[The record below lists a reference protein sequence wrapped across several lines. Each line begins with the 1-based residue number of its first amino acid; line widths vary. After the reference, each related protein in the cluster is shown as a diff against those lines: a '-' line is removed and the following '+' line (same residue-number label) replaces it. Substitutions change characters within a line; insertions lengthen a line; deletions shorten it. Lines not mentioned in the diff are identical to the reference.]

1 MSELIDNNHILP
13 HRLFAMIGVVN
24 QFPRIK
30 REDLLNLVQP
40 TAENQETSKN
50 TFLKCQL
57 CGLIQVSE
65 GSEKRTT
72 LAVDPKVATDF
83 EAFRAHMQSTL
94 LGVTEESQNHF
105 ILNQFTA
112 WYAVNDQWVVE
123 TNKADWEVKFNDH
136 LYPHERERVINEHP
150 GITTWIAWA
159 DFLGWGWPIKF
170 GTQQTRLVPDCTLRL
185 RPLISALLPEDS
197 FIPYGVFAKR
207 LADRCPELDG
217 GLLFKQCLM
226 AAFPHERR
234 GNRLSLMLS
243 TALRV
248 LHEQGHIVLEKRADA
263 TETWTLF
270 PAQTYH
276 NQITHI
282 RRG

>member
-1 MSELIDNNHILP
+1 MSELIDRNHILP

-40 TAENQETSKN
+40 TAEDQETSKN

-83 EAFRAHMQSTL
+83 EAFRAHMQNTV

-112 WYAVNDQWVVE
+112 WYAVQNEAVLPLSKPRLVE
-123 TNKADWEVKFNDH
+123 RFHQD
-136 LYPHERERVINEHP
+136 LYPDQEKFVIRDEP
-150 GITTWIAWA
+150 GVGAWQAWA
-159 DFLGWGWPIKF
+159 QFLGLGWMSKF
-170 GTQQTRLVPDCTLRL
+170 ILFVPDCTLRL